1 MNYTFLIKIWN
12 YIPTGIISPSIGFFC
27 HVFFVNPPEMGH
39 LLLFQAESVSPSTL
53 LPRLSSTLL
62 KEEKTDVGTLSKFS
76 TNMVKKTDSLRI

>member
-1 MNYTFLIKIWN
+1 
-12 YIPTGIISPSIGFFC
+12 
-27 HVFFVNPPEMGH
+27 MGH
-39 LLLFQAESVSPSTL
+39 LLLFEAESVSPFTL